1 ISLGVDIVD
10 ISELQKKIDAS
21 SLFLQ
26 KILTNRENDNFQLES
41 IAGKIAAKEA
51 IIKTGYIKPGEWK
64 NIMISINAAG
74 APIVLDRSGAQ
85 INKIKITISH
95 TTKLA
100 VAVALYEKD

>member
-1 ISLGVDIVD
+1 
-10 ISELQKKIDAS
+10 
-21 SLFLQ
+21 
-26 KILTNRENDNFQLES
+26 
-41 IAGKIAAKEA
+41 
-51 IIKTGYIKPGEWK
+51 
-64 NIMISINAAG
+64 MISINAAG